1 MGGCKYKAKTS
12 NMLNLRER
20 LGQHQFSTIVS
31 IAENDLFDIE
41 NHKIIKRVNSSR
53 NPFSMRPVVIVADPF
68 LYVYKNELFL
78 FYEEQIGLTGKGV
91 IKMTK
96 TRDVKSW
103 TKPVLVLEEDFH
115 LSYPN
120 VFEINGQIYMMPE
133 TGDNKSI
140 QLYTPNVD
148 LTEWTFHKTLLRDRH
163 FVDSDIVYHQGTYF
177 LLSTDYSEKTNILRL
192 FYSDK
197 LDADWMEHAQS
208 PIAKGENVGRC
219 GGSVINHN
227 GNLYR
232 PCQLT
237 KKRYGEGLDIYKIT
251 DLNRDA
257 YKEERIKTII
267 PNGSD
272 VYKYG
277 GHHFNFCVFK
287 NKEVIATDVLQIKL
301 NYWNTGKLI
310 FNKLFK

>member
-1 MGGCKYKAKTS
+1 MSTLK
-12 NMLNLRER
+12 ER
-20 LGQHQFSTIVS
+20 LGQHQFSTIIS
-31 IAENDLFDIE
+31 ISENDLFDIE
-41 NHKIIKRVNSSR
+41 KHNIIKRINSSR
-53 NPFSMRPVVIVADPF
+53 NPFSLRPVVIAADPF
-68 LYVYKNELFL
+68 LYVHKKELYL
-78 FYEEQIGLTGKGV
+78 FYEEQVDLTGKGV

-120 VFEINGQIYMMPE
+120 VFKINGQIYMMPE
-133 TGDNKSI
+133 TGENKSI
-140 QLYTPNVD
+140 RLYTPNDD
-148 LTEWTFHKTLLRDRH
+148 LSQWTFYETLLSDRH
-163 FVDSDIVYHQGTYF
+163 FVDSDIVYNQGTYF
-177 LLSTDYSEKTNILRL
+177 LFTTDYSEKTNKLRL
-192 FYSDK
+192 YYSDK
-197 LDADWMEHAQS
+197 LVEDWTEHPQS

-219 GGSVINHN
+219 GGSIFNYN

-287 NKEVIATDVLQIKL
+287 NKEVIATDVLEIKINFWIL
-301 NYWNTGKLI
+301 AKRVIEKIRSLSAS
-310 FNKLFK
+310 

>member
-1 MGGCKYKAKTS
+1 
-12 NMLNLRER
+12 MLNLRER

-31 IAENDLFDIE
+31 VAESNLFDIE
-41 NHKIIKRVNSSR
+41 KHNVIKRINSSD
-53 NPFSMRPVVIVADPF
+53 NPFALHPVVIAADPF
-68 LYVYKNELFL
+68 LYVHKNELYL
-78 FYEEQIGLTGKGV
+78 FYEEQVKLTGKGV

-96 TRDVKSW
+96 TKDMKNW

-120 VFEINGQIYMMPE
+120 VFEINGKIYMMPE

-140 QLYTPNVD
+140 QLYTPNID

-197 LDADWMEHAQS
+197 LSADWLEHPQS
-208 PIAKGENVGRC
+208 PIAKGKNLGRC
-219 GGSVINHN
+219 GGSVFSYN

-237 KKRYGEGLDIYKIT
+237 KKRYGEGLDIYHIT
-251 DLNRDA
+251 ELNRET
-257 YKEERIKTII
+257 YNEEKSRTLI
-267 PNGSD
+267 PNTNKIFR
-272 VYKYG
+272 VG
-277 GHHFNFCVFK
+277 GHHFNFCVFNNQK
-287 NKEVIATDVLQIKL
+287 VVATDVLEIKM
-301 NYWNTGKLI
+301 NYWILAKRALEKI
-310 FNKLFK
+310 RSLSAS

>member
-1 MGGCKYKAKTS
+1 
-12 NMLNLRER
+12 MLNLRER
-20 LGQHQFSTIVS
+20 LGQHQFSTIIS
-31 IAENDLFDIE
+31 IAENNLFNIE
-41 NHKIIKRVNSSR
+41 EHNIIKRINSSL
-53 NPFSMRPVVIVADPF
+53 NPFAIHPIVIAADPF
-68 LYVYKNELFL
+68 LYVHKQELYL
-78 FYEEQIGLTGKGV
+78 FYEEQVELTGKGV

-96 TRDVKSW
+96 TRDVKNW

-140 QLYTPNVD
+140 QLYTPSVD

-163 FVDSDIVYHQGTYF
+163 YVDSDIVYQQDTYF
-177 LLSTDYSEKTNILRL
+177 LFTTDYSDKTNILRL
-192 FYSDK
+192 YYSDK
-197 LDADWMEHAQS
+197 LVEDWTEHPQS

-219 GGSVINHN
+219 GGSVFNYN

-232 PCQLT
+232 PSQLT

-251 DLNRDA
+251 DLNRDT

-272 VYKYG
+272 TYKYG
-277 GHHFNFCVFK
+277 GHHFNFCTFNNQVVVAADIL
-287 NKEVIATDVLQIKL
+287 EIKL
-301 NYWNTGKLI
+301 NCWTTGKLI